1 MAVKKGGL
9 GIGLEALF
17 DDNSTDIQVKRTLRI
32 SEIEPNREQ
41 PRKSFDEDSII
52 SLAESIKEY
61 GIIQPL
67 IVRSLDNG
75 LYQLVAGE
83 RRWRASRMA
92 DLQEVPVI
100 IKELS
105 DEQSMQIALI
115 ENLQRENLNPIEEAL
130 SFKELI
136 EKYNMKQEYLSKIV
150 GKSRSSIS
158 NAIRLLNL
166 PEEIKLMLEKN
177 YISVGHAKVLMSIED
192 KGLMIEI
199 AEKIIKEELT
209 VRNLES
215 ILEKIKSECENSEK
229 KVEKQIDS
237 YFKEMEIS
245 LKEILGRKVSVKHSK
260 NKGALVLEFYDKEDL
275 KELANKLTK

>member
-17 DDNSTDIQVKRTLRI
+17 DDNSTDIQIKRTLRI

-41 PRKSFDEDSII
+41 PRKNFDEDSII
-52 SLAESIKEY
+52 SLAESIKEH
-61 GIIQPL
+61 GVIQPL

-83 RRWRASRMA
+83 RRWRASRIA
-92 DLQEVPVI
+92 GLQEVPVI

-130 SFKELI
+130 GFKELI

-192 KGLMIEI
+192 KNLMVEI
-199 AEKIIKEELT
+199 AEKIIKEDLT
-209 VRNLES
+209 VRSLES
-215 ILEKIKSECENSEK
+215 ILEKIK
-229 KVEKQIDS
+229 
-237 YFKEMEIS
+237 
-245 LKEILGRKVSVKHSK
+245 L
-260 NKGALVLEFYDKEDL
+260 
-275 KELANKLTK
+275 